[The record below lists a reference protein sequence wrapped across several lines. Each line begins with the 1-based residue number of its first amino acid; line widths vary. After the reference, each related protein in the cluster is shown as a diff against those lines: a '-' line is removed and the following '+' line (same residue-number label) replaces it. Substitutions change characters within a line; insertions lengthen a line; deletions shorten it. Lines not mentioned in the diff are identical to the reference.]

1 VPKVVIDELRCKGC
15 GLCATAC
22 PHGLIRMSDK
32 LNRQGFLPAVISDE
46 DQEKCVSCAMCA
58 RICPDVAITVFKEVN
73 IA

>member
-15 GLCATAC
+15 GLCTTAC
-22 PHGLIRMSDK
+22 PYGLIHMSDK

-58 RICPDVAITVFKEVN
+58 RICPDVAITIFKKVN
-73 IA
+73 ID